1 MAIVDP
7 KPDGRGMKL
16 LNSLSQKYPDHPP
29 IDVNPF
35 AMDDPKIL
43 HDFGRVIRI
52 ILEENGLIKNP
63 PSKRSKINEVY
74 NLLSLTII
82 TVHYL
87 AMVIENLAMVIEG
100 MQNEP

>member
-1 MAIVDP
+1 MAVVDP

-29 IDVNPF
+29 IGANPF

-87 AMVIENLAMVIEG
+87 AMVIEG

>member
-1 MAIVDP
+1 MAVVEP

-16 LNSLSQKYPDHPP
+16 LNSFLDKYSGLQ
-29 IDVNPF
+29 VSANTF
-35 AMDDPKIL
+35 AIDDPKIL

-74 NLLSLTII
+74 NLLSLTIF

-87 AMVIENLAMVIEG
+87 AMAIENLAMVIEG

>member
-1 MAIVDP
+1 MAVVDP
-7 KPDGRGMKL
+7 KPDGRGEKYL
-16 LNSLSQKYPDHPP
+16 DSLFQKYPQ
-29 IDVNPF
+29 IGANPF

-63 PSKRSKINEVY
+63 PTKRSKINEVY
-74 NLLSLTII
+74 NLLSLLIT
-82 TVHYL
+82 TVHY
-87 AMVIENLAMVIEG
+87 LAMVIEG